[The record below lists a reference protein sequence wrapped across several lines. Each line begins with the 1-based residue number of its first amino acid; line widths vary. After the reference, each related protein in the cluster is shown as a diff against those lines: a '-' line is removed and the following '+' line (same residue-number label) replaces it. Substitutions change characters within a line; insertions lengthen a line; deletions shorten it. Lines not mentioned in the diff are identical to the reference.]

1 MGYSHFSRPA
11 YEPVR
16 YGLNDWIWPSGADS
30 PSTGAHPGD
39 APGGPP
45 AEVADSSLAPPVAL
59 GMFDSVTWMPG
70 WVALNLLTIWLSSV
84 SVLPDHMVCQ
94 VMFTTPDEEPP
105 PDDAAGPEQAARASP
120 AQAAITAGTAARARL
135 ARLRPTL
142 RPMLRSGPCGRP
154 RRRAYIFSITRC
166 SFPRGVHQVPAARVG
181 PDPRRSGGGPALF
194 LTISLGSRR
203 REAGRATCSS

>member
-16 YGLNDWIWPSGADS
+16 YGLNEWIEPSAAYS
-30 PSTGAHPGD
+30 PSTGFHSVNTS
-39 APGGPP
+39 GGSP
-45 AEVADSSLAPPVAL
+45 AAISDSSLASPVAL

-120 AQAAITAGTAARARL
+120 AQAAITPGTAARARL
-135 ARLRPTL
+135 ARE
-142 RPMLRSGPCGRP
+142 GGRGG
-154 RRRAYIFSITRC
+154 A
-166 SFPRGVHQVPAARVG
+166 
-181 PDPRRSGGGPALF
+181 GGPPP
-194 LTISLGSRR
+194 R
-203 REAGRATCSS
+203 